1 MKCEKEFSNVLFR
14 NAIFFIDSAIGY
26 INRGLDRYNN
36 MVQSVVNL
44 QIAMELALKSSVVS
58 NYGIKMVLTKK
69 QSELTDNEIEDLFYA
84 NKLKVREYDDIK
96 NFTKGKSKLYNF
108 DRDDYSYME
117 TFQTYRNSILHS
129 SYVFS
134 VNEKKSIEKNI
145 IYTLIHILG
154 VLMSGETADE
164 DRTFMQ
170 EYLNGHEYAILLE
183 NPIYEKELEEFL
195 NNEYD
200 SLYLCPFCGTRTMTI
215 DYKCAR
221 CFSTFRDSHFYE
233 YVTCEVCG
241 EDTVICDAANIEVN
255 GNIINGLC
263 LNCGKET
270 MVFKC
275 SKCGGF
281 SNLQG
286 ADKNICKPNF
296 CWLCD
301 D

>member
-14 NAIFFIDSAIGY
+14 NAILFIDSAIGY

-58 NYGIKMVLTKK
+58 NYGIKMVLVKK

-96 NFTKGKSKLYNF
+96 NFTKGKSKLYIF

-145 IYTLIHILG
+145 IHTLIHILG

-170 EYLNGHEYAILLE
+170 EYLNGHEYARLLE

-221 CFSTFRDSHFYE
+221 CFTIFRDHYFYE

-241 EDTVICDAANIEVN
+241 DDTVICDAANIEAN

-281 SNLQG
+281 SNLQSEE
-286 ADKNICKPNF
+286 KNICKPNF